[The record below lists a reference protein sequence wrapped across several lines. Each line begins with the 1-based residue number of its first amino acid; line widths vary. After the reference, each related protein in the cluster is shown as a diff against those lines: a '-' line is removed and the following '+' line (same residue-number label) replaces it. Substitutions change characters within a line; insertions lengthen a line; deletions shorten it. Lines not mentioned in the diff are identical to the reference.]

1 MTEPTPDP
9 ATPDAATPDAA
20 TMRVAAHRVYGSGE
34 VLRLD
39 RRPVPE
45 PGPGEVRVRIAAAG
59 VSMGDWHLMTGLPS
73 VARLAF
79 GRRAPR
85 QPVRGMEAA
94 GVVDAVGPEV
104 TRFAVGDAVFGW
116 IGASYAE
123 AAVVR
128 ESLVAAVP
136 APLALEE
143 AAALTF
149 GGSTAIHALRAA
161 RVAAGSKVLVI
172 GAGGGVGALAT
183 QLAVA
188 DGARVTGVCSAAK
201 ASLVTEL
208 GAAEV
213 VDYRVDDLARFAGR
227 FDAVLDIAGARPLG
241 LLESLVR
248 RGGTVALVGAE
259 GGGRRLGQ
267 LGRNLRA
274 AARSPL
280 SPARFV
286 TVAAPNR
293 GEDVAE
299 LARRAAAGE
308 LRVPVTA
315 RYALADA
322 GRALDDL
329 AAGRIAGKAVIVPG
343 LD

>member
-1 MTEPTPDP
+1 MSPTARP
-9 ATPDAATPDAA
+9 TTA
-20 TMRVAAHRVYGSGE
+20 TMRAAAQHAYGSSE
-34 VLRLD
+34 VLRVEEV
-39 RRPVPE
+39 PVPE

-59 VSMGDWHLMTGLPS
+59 VSMGDWHLLTGLPEI
-73 VARLAF
+73 ARLAL

-85 QPVRGMEAA
+85 QPIRGMEAA
-94 GVVDAVGPEV
+94 GIVDATGPGV
-104 TRFAVGDAVFGW
+104 TRLAVGDAVFGW
-116 IGASYAE
+116 IPAAFAE

-128 ESLVAAVP
+128 ESLVAPVP
-136 APLALEE
+136 AGMPLEE

-161 RVAAGSKVLVI
+161 RVAPGAEVLVV
-172 GAGGGVGALAT
+172 GAGGGVGIFAT

-188 DGARVTGVCSAAK
+188 DGARVTGVCSAGK
-201 ASLVTEL
+201 AGLVADL

-213 VDYRVDDLARFAGR
+213 VDYRRDDLARFAGR
-227 FDAVLDIAGARPLG
+227 FDAVVDIAGARPLD
-241 LLESLVR
+241 LLERLVR

-259 GGGRRLGQ
+259 GGGRRVGQ

-274 AARSPL
+274 AARAPL

-299 LARRAAAGE
+299 LARRASAGE
-308 LRVPVTA
+308 LRVPVSA

-329 AAGRIAGKAVIVPG
+329 AAGRIAGKAVVVPG
-343 LD
+343 LG